1 MQAGVGEAVEEGVEG
16 LAAGEHEVAVNLL
29 GDGRVEAQ
37 GRGEVHEVAFCD
49 ADDVVGVGNDPVL
62 VGVVGFVG
70 EDALLV
76 IVEVWRSTI
85 PSIQRS
91 DSSMGCFGQPRC
103 TPYCFAPVVSMTR
116 LSFLDAPVMSRASR
130 KLANI
135 APLTSQ
141 FSCSESFC
149 R

>member
-49 ADDVVGVGNDPVL
+49 ADDAVGVGNDQVL

-85 PSIQRS
+85 AFDPAVRFFHGLLWAAKVYAVLLCACCEY
-91 DSSMGCFGQPRC
+91 DTLEFLGCTGDVEGLEE
-103 TPYCFAPVVSMTR
+103 AG
-116 LSFLDAPVMSRASR
+116 
-130 KLANI
+130 
-135 APLTSQ
+135 
-141 FSCSESFC
+141 
-149 R
+149 